1 MIKSNLSIPDF
12 KLQISDS
19 NLQVSDSKLQISEIN
34 NTLLD
39 NASETPEVNVLE
51 SEISNLKS
59 EIQHPLSI
67 DVKNISVSFKTPKG
81 VFTAIKNIDLQV
93 KKGEI
98 VALIGHS
105 GCGKSTLLGTISGMT
120 SPTEGVVYAN
130 EKPVTGPGPDRGIVF
145 QNYSLLPWMSVYKN
159 IYEAVDS
166 VLKDKTSAEKAE
178 ISKNALQ
185 MVNLWEH
192 KDKLPSQLSGG
203 MKQRVA
209 IARAFAISPSILLL
223 DEPFGALDALTKGTM
238 HIELLKLWNLDN
250 RNKTIVM
257 VTHDIEEAIFLSD
270 RVVVLNDGPAAT
282 IKEIVDVPL
291 PRPRN
296 KKTIVHDPLYI
307 ETHDKLMSLLF
318 EKFSIEDDGVK
329 YNA

>member
-1 MIKSNLSIPDF
+1 MTKSNIAAFVGASP
-12 KLQISDS
+12 
-19 NLQVSDSKLQISEIN
+19 VSGSSLIVEKKQ
-34 NTLLD
+34 
-39 NASETPEVNVLE
+39 PV
-51 SEISNLKS
+51 
-59 EIQHPLSI
+59 SI
-67 DVKNISVSFKTPKG
+67 DVQNVSVSFKTPKG
-81 VFTAIKNIDLQV
+81 VYTAIENISLQV

-98 VALIGHS
+98 VSLIGHS

-120 SPTEGVVYAN
+120 APTEGVVLAN
-130 EKPVTGPGPDRGIVF
+130 EKVVTGPGPDRGIVF

-166 VLKDKTSAEKAE
+166 VLKDKTKAEKAE
-178 ISKNALQ
+178 ISQTALE
-185 MVNLWEH
+185 MVNLWQH

-270 RVVVLNDGPAAT
+270 RVVVLHNGPAAT

-296 KKTIVHDPLYI
+296 KKDIVHDPLYMEI
-307 ETHDKLMSLLF
+307 HDKLMGLLF
-318 EKFSIEDDGVK
+318 EKFSIEDDGVT
-329 YNA
+329 YQH